1 MLFLT
6 PDQQCQSTEGKTI
19 IEHVGGKQ
27 EDPRTADGLASSA
40 ITASAFDE
48 NTIGSRR
55 SSTRV
60 HAKFTTFSL
69 LHGAH
74 YCLEFA
80 PPPPLGH
87 LPRSVLSL
95 KCNGKAKAEVNARR
109 VRMGDRLR
117 AGIPSR

>member
-6 PDQQCQSTEGKTI
+6 PDQCQSTEGKTI

-48 NTIGSRR
+48 NTLGSRR

-74 YCLEFA
+74 DCMEFA

-95 KCNGKAKAEVNARR
+95 CNATVKPKPLIHLVGGVA
-109 VRMGDRLR
+109 
-117 AGIPSR
+117 

>member
-48 NTIGSRR
+48 NTLGSRR

-74 YCLEFA
+74 DCMEFA
-80 PPPPLGH
+80 PPLHSVIFPG
-87 LPRSVLSL
+87 RSYPYVMQ
-95 KCNGKAKAEVNARR
+95 R
-109 VRMGDRLR
+109 
-117 AGIPSR
+117 